1 MHTNGEINAFI
12 KQKKNSKQMTI
23 LIIAL
28 IIALLLL
35 SWKYILKL
43 EPAGVFAAMWAF
55 FAGAVM
61 LLQNQIEQRYEGQIF
76 VLSNVMVFVMGT
88 IFCDTIY
95 QPEETGKKLE
105 LKKGWITPV
114 LIVLIAGAIVNPIY
128 SIALHGFSLQALLS
142 MQDLLNMN
150 RAISEDRY
158 YTGEAYSVIN
168 QFFLIFSYAAPVI
181 GGFCYRMVGK
191 LNKTLCIITLI
202 PGTFIA
208 LTQSMKMVM
217 MTSFIL
223 WFASY
228 IVCSY
233 SYHLPIHIKP
243 KVILRF
249 ILIILGFFFVLF
261 ISMVFRTGEVSERTI
276 LDISQKFVTYALGH
290 MHCIDMWYT
299 TYTPA
304 ELAWGSKSFMGIS
317 NLLGIEERVQGIYP
331 EYLNIGKNGFYGISN
346 VYTIFRP
353 LVEDVGEV
361 GTMIVMFFMG
371 FISNYSFKNII
382 THRFLF
388 INQVVVIAIFAYL
401 MWSFVAS
408 FYAYTS
414 YLAMFFLIYF
424 ILRFIQKES
433 IS

>member
-1 MHTNGEINAFI
+1 MTFI
-12 KQKKNSKQMTI
+12 IIAIII
-23 LIIAL
+23 LI
-28 IIALLLL
+28 LLLAK
-35 SWKYILKL
+35 KYIARL
-43 EPAGVFAAMWAF
+43 EPAGVFAAMWVF
-55 FAGAVM
+55 FAGAVL
-61 LLQNQIEQRYEGQIF
+61 LLQNQIEQRQEGQIF
-76 VLSNVMVFVMGT
+76 VLVSVTVFVLGT

-95 QPEETGKKLE
+95 QPEATGRKLE
-105 LKKGWITPV
+105 MRKGWITPV
-114 LIVLIAGAIVNPIY
+114 LLILIAGAIVNPIY

-181 GGFCYRMVGK
+181 GGFCYRLVGK
-191 LNKTLCIITLI
+191 FNKFLCIITLI

-233 SYHLPIHIKP
+233 SYNLPIRIKP
-243 KVILRF
+243 KAILRF
-249 ILIILGFFFVLF
+249 ILIILGFFFILF

-276 LDISQKFVTYALGH
+276 LDISQKFVTYAFK
-290 MHCIDMWYT
+290 T
-299 TYTPA
+299 
-304 ELAWGSKSFMGIS
+304 FMGIS

-353 LVEDVGEV
+353 LVEDVGEA
-361 GTMIVMFFMG
+361 GTMVVMFFMG

-382 THRFLF
+382 AHKKVFV
-388 INQVVVIAIFAYL
+388 NQVVIIAIFAYL

-424 ILRFIQKES
+424 ILRTIQKES
-433 IS
+433 TS

>member
-1 MHTNGEINAFI
+1 
-12 KQKKNSKQMTI
+12 
-23 LIIAL
+23 
-28 IIALLLL
+28 
-35 SWKYILKL
+35 
-43 EPAGVFAAMWAF
+43 
-55 FAGAVM
+55 
-61 LLQNQIEQRYEGQIF
+61 
-76 VLSNVMVFVMGT
+76 
-88 IFCDTIY
+88 
-95 QPEETGKKLE
+95 
-105 LKKGWITPV
+105 
-114 LIVLIAGAIVNPIY
+114 
-128 SIALHGFSLQALLS
+128 
-142 MQDLLNMN
+142 
-150 RAISEDRY
+150 
-158 YTGEAYSVIN
+158 
-168 QFFLIFSYAAPVI
+168 
-181 GGFCYRMVGK
+181 
-191 LNKTLCIITLI
+191 
-202 PGTFIA
+202 
-208 LTQSMKMVM
+208 MVM

-233 SYHLPIHIKP
+233 SYNLPIRIKP
-243 KVILRF
+243 KAILRF
-249 ILIILGFFFVLF
+249 ILIILGFFFILF

-304 ELAWGSKSFMGIS
+304 ELSWGSKTFMGIS

-353 LVEDVGEV
+353 LVEDVGEA
-361 GTMIVMFFMG
+361 GTMVVMFFMG

-382 THRFLF
+382 AHKKVFV
-388 INQVVVIAIFAYL
+388 NQVVIIAIFAYL

-424 ILRFIQKES
+424 ILRTIQKES
-433 IS
+433 TS

>member
-1 MHTNGEINAFI
+1 MTFI
-12 KQKKNSKQMTI
+12 IIAIII
-23 LIIAL
+23 LI
-28 IIALLLL
+28 LLLAK
-35 SWKYILKL
+35 KYIARL
-43 EPAGVFAAMWAF
+43 EPAGVFAAMWVF
-55 FAGAVM
+55 FAGAVL
-61 LLQNQIEQRYEGQIF
+61 LLQNQIEQRQEGQIF
-76 VLSNVMVFVMGT
+76 VLVSVTVFVLGT

-95 QPEETGKKLE
+95 QPEATGRKLE
-105 LKKGWITPV
+105 MRKGWITPV
-114 LIVLIAGAIVNPIY
+114 LLILIAGAIVNPIY

-181 GGFCYRMVGK
+181 GGFCYRLVGK
-191 LNKTLCIITLI
+191 FNKFLCIITLI

-233 SYHLPIHIKP
+233 SYNLPIRIKP
-243 KVILRF
+243 KAILRF
-249 ILIILGFFFVLF
+249 ILIILGFFFILF

-304 ELAWGSKSFMGIS
+304 ELAWGSKTFMGIS

-353 LVEDVGEV
+353 LVEDVGEA
-361 GTMIVMFFMG
+361 GTMVVMFFMG
-371 FISNYSFKNII
+371 YISNYSFKNII
-382 THRFLF
+382 THRNVFV
-388 INQVVVIAIFAYL
+388 NQVVKI
-401 MWSFVAS
+401 
-408 FYAYTS
+408 
-414 YLAMFFLIYF
+414 
-424 ILRFIQKES
+424 
-433 IS
+433 